1 MYVEASG
8 GGDPE
13 KMKELSAAKGR
24 SAWQCTPDCGEVGR
38 GRSGGEEAGRSERS
52 CGEGVRNFQWGEQT
66 ECLIRNRKRCER

>member
-38 GRSGGEEAGRSERS
+38 GRSGGRRQVGLKGAVER
-52 CGEGVRNFQWGEQT
+52 V
-66 ECLIRNRKRCER
+66 